1 MLELSGLGT
10 VLKERFSE
18 HGNEAVTFL
27 GALTGIVLPG
37 SRAPSHPTH
46 LQHLCSYQRN
56 AEVLHFSH
64 SGQKKAIMCLIDAW
78 ELGGAGLTL
87 SVPLARYV
95 LQHTVFLVRSSP
107 KATSVCR
114 LVASLYLASLVVAF
128 SGIGW
133 ERRAL
138 KVCGLGTRLCP
149 TT

>member
-64 SGQKKAIMCLIDAW
+64 SGQKSCPVSDRRLGALWRRPDALRA
-78 ELGGAGLTL
+78 LGQICAAAHRLLGALT
-87 SVPLARYV
+87 S
-95 LQHTVFLVRSSP
+95 Q
-107 KATSVCR
+107 ATSVCR

-138 KVCGLGTRLCP
+138 KVCGLGTRLSP
-149 TT
+149 TK

>member
-64 SGQKKAIMCLIDAW
+64 SGQKSCPVSDRRLGALWRRPDALRALGQICAAAHRLLGALI
-78 ELGGAGLTL
+78 
-87 SVPLARYV
+87 SQSNQCVSP
-95 LQHTVFLVRSSP
+95 RSLP
-107 KATSVCR
+107 
-114 LVASLYLASLVVAF
+114 LASLVVAF